1 MDKNVLASTK
11 KSDEIDDVE
20 RQFKIKAAIFLS
32 GISGLSALIGF
43 GATVASARKQD
54 PKYFSIGMTPMKE
67 LPETGAS
74 LALRALGWG
83 SLYAFV
89 GCGVLFYS
97 IWKISGANNMQE
109 FRYKMGSVLPT
120 IPKNT
125 PPQGRTEF
133 SGLND
138 LLDYLQHQRGVK
150 DK

>member
-1 MDKNVLASTK
+1 MWKDNLKLKVKYILHIFNKPLFSYFV
-11 KSDEIDDVE
+11 
-20 RQFKIKAAIFLS
+20 AAIFLS

-97 IWKISGANNMQE
+97 IWKISGANN
-109 FRYKMGSVLPT
+109 V
-120 IPKNT
+120 
-125 PPQGRTEF
+125 
-133 SGLND
+133 
-138 LLDYLQHQRGVK
+138 
-150 DK
+150 